1 MSNAAL
7 AHPCVPRHKYIHVQK
22 IRSYMAPTV
31 QGPAGAPGPDSVYA
45 RCMSQAQQIAA
56 QSLTDKA
63 AAWSERVVG
72 CLERALPAPDEI
84 PCRLHEAMRYAVLS
98 GGKRVRPLLVYS
110 TGECLRLDPDKLD
123 APATAIE
130 LIHAFSL
137 VHDDLPAMDDDD
149 LRRGQPTVHRQF
161 DEATAI
167 LAADALQPLAF
178 QVIASAAALDDR
190 EKAAIVRTVAEAC
203 GSLGMTGGQ
212 SIDLASEG
220 QALTANELAEMHYLK
235 TGALIRAC
243 IMSATCLA
251 NDLSPEKLAALDQFA
266 RDIGLAFQIRDD
278 ILDVAGETRVIG
290 KRAGADQKLSKATWP
305 ALFGLE
311 EARRRCDEL
320 LGSGTAP
327 LTVFGADAEPLN
339 LLAAYIVERVT

>member
-1 MSNAAL
+1 M
-7 AHPCVPRHKYIHVQK
+7 YIK
-22 IRSYMAPTV
+22 AGPTV
-31 QGPAGAPGPDSVYA
+31 HGPAGAPGPDSVYA
-45 RCMSQAQQIAA
+45 RCMSQAQQVAA

-98 GGKRVRPLLVYS
+98 GGKRVRPLLVYA

-243 IMSATCLA
+243 IMSASCIA

-278 ILDVAGETRVIG
+278 ILDVAGETGVIG

-311 EARRRCDEL
+311 AARRRCDEL

-339 LLAAYIVERVT
+339 LLAAYIVERVS